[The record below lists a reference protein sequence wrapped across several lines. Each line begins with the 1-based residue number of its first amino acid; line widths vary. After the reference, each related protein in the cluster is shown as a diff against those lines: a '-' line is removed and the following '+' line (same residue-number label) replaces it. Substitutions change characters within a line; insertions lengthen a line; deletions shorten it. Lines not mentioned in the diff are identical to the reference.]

1 VRGNRPTIEH
11 VFYDHAGS
19 SRMRREENENV
30 QADTLVEQE
39 ETVDAEAPAAPVQQE
54 VAPVAQ
60 AEQAAQPSKA
70 EAAKPAEPAVDAQPA
85 AKPAESAAKS
95 EDAEA
100 KPAKRPKSTAKK
112 TRTVELT
119 LTVTGTADGEWQ
131 ADLVHGTKRVVQGLS
146 ISAAAVSRA
155 AKELHDDIAGG
166 IDEVIEAARAQH
178 RTRMEELEAELARVK
193 AALAELSD

>member
-1 VRGNRPTIEH
+1 
-11 VFYDHAGS
+11 
-19 SRMRREENENV
+19 MRREDDENV

-60 AEQAAQPSKA
+60 AEQAAAA
-70 EAAKPAEPAVDAQPA
+70 EAKPVE
-85 AKPAESAAKS
+85 
-95 EDAEA
+95 AEA

-131 ADLVHGTKRVVQGLS
+131 ADLVHGTKRVVQGLP

-178 RTRMEELEAELARVK
+178 RTRMEELEAELAKVK

>member
-1 VRGNRPTIEH
+1 VRGDRPTIEH

-19 SRMRREENENV
+19 SRMRREDDENV

-60 AEQAAQPSKA
+60 AEQPEQPA
-70 EAAKPAEPAVDAQPA
+70 EAKPAE
-85 AKPAESAAKS
+85 AKPA
-95 EDAEA
+95 
-100 KPAKRPKSTAKK
+100 AKRPKSTAKK

-178 RTRMEELEAELARVK
+178 RTRMEELEAELAKVK

>member
-1 VRGNRPTIEH
+1 
-11 VFYDHAGS
+11 
-19 SRMRREENENV
+19 MRREENENV

-60 AEQAAQPSKA
+60 AEQAAQPS
-70 EAAKPAEPAVDAQPA
+70 EAADPAADAQPA
-85 AKPAESAAKS
+85 AKPAEPAAKS

>member
-1 VRGNRPTIEH
+1 
-11 VFYDHAGS
+11 
-19 SRMRREENENV
+19 M

-60 AEQAAQPSKA
+60 AEQAA
-70 EAAKPAEPAVDAQPA
+70 E
-85 AKPAESAAKS
+85 
-95 EDAEA
+95 AEA
-100 KPAKRPKSTAKK
+100 KPVEAEAKPVKRPKSTAKK

-131 ADLVHGTKRVVQGLS
+131 ADLVHGTKRVVQGLQ

-178 RTRMEELEAELARVK
+178 RTRMEELEAELAKVK

>member
-1 VRGNRPTIEH
+1 M
-11 VFYDHAGS
+11 FYDHAGS
-19 SRMRREENENV
+19 SRMRREDDENV

-60 AEQAAQPSKA
+60 AEQPEQP
-70 EAAKPAEPAVDAQPA
+70 
-85 AKPAESAAKS
+85 
-95 EDAEA
+95 AEA
-100 KPAKRPKSTAKK
+100 KPAAKRPKSTAKK

-131 ADLVHGTKRVVQGLS
+131 ADLVHGTKRVVQGLT

-178 RTRMEELEAELARVK
+178 RTRMEELEAELAKVK

>member
-1 VRGNRPTIEH
+1 MITPGR
-11 VFYDHAGS
+11 AGCAE
-19 SRMRREENENV
+19 RNNENV

-60 AEQAAQPSKA
+60 AEQPSKA
-70 EAAKPAEPAVDAQPA
+70 EATEPEAKPADVETR
-85 AKPAESAAKS
+85 SA
-95 EDAEA
+95 DAEA

-131 ADLVHGTKRVVQGLS
+131 ADLVHGTKRVVQGLP

-178 RTRMEELEAELARVK
+178 RTRMEELEAELAKVK

>member
-1 VRGNRPTIEH
+1 
-11 VFYDHAGS
+11 
-19 SRMRREENENV
+19 MRREENENV
-30 QADTLVEQE
+30 QADTPVEQE
-39 ETVDAEAPAAPVQQE
+39 KTVDAEAPAAPVQQE
-54 VAPVAQ
+54 VAPVPQ
-60 AEQAAQPSKA
+60 E
-70 EAAKPAEPAVDAQPA
+70 EP
-85 AKPAESAAKS
+85 
-95 EDAEA
+95 EA
-100 KPAKRPKSTAKK
+100 KPVKRVKSTAKK

-166 IDEVIEAARAQH
+166 IDEVIEAARTQH
-178 RTRMEELEAELARVK
+178 RTRMEELEAELAKVK